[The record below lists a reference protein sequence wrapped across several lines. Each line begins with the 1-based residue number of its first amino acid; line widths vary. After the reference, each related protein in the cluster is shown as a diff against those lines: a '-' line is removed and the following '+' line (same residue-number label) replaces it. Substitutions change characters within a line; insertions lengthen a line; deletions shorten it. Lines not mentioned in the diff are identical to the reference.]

1 MAMKFRGL
9 LIAAVVLL
17 VLAGVLY
24 WSEHRKTPDTATP
37 AADASPAILKIDP
50 ATVASLTLTQK
61 GAPPVTLVRSGS
73 AQWQI
78 TAPNAYPADSS
89 TVSGM
94 LSNLAPLTSQRVVE
108 DQSSNLAQF
117 GLSDPSVELD
127 ITGKNNKTT
136 HLLLGDDTPT
146 GDAVYVAVAGDP
158 RIFTAA
164 SYTKTSLNKSLSDL
178 RDKRLLPI
186 EASSVSSIDLIRKGQ
201 DIGFA
206 RVQNGWQIEKPKPYR
221 TDNFQV
227 DDLLQQLTSAK
238 WDPSAS
244 AADAA
249 KNFAQATPVAT
260 ITLTGSAGND
270 TLEIRKDKSDYYAKS
285 SAVAGTWKID
295 STTASAIGQVLDH
308 SLDDFRNKQLFDFG
322 YTDPDKIEYHSAAT
336 SLVLTHTGNDWW
348 SNGKKMDADSVS
360 MFVTGLRDLAAT
372 KFVDSGFTNPEISI
386 TVTSN
391 SGKKVEK
398 VEIQKNGDA
407 ALAKREDDP
416 SLYSLDVATING
428 LTNAIAAIKPATA
441 ARK

>member
-1 MAMKFRGL
+1 MKFRGL
-9 LIAAVVLL
+9 IAAAVVLL
-17 VLAGVLY
+17 ALAGVLY

-37 AADASPAILKIDP
+37 AADTTPAILKIDP
-50 ATVASLTLTQK
+50 ATVASLTVKQK
-61 GAPPVTLVRSGS
+61 GAPPVTLVKSS
-73 AQWQI
+73 AGQWQI
-78 TAPNAYPADSS
+78 TAPSAYPADTS

-94 LSNLAPLTSQRVVE
+94 LSNLAPLTSQRLVE
-108 DQSSNLAQF
+108 DQSTNLAQF

-127 ITGKNNKTT
+127 ITAKDNKTT
-136 HLLLGDDTPT
+136 RLLLGDDTPT
-146 GDAVYVAVAGDP
+146 GDAVYAAVAGDP

-164 SYTKTSLNKSLSDL
+164 SYIKTGLAKTLNDL
-178 RDKRLLPI
+178 RDKRLLPV
-186 EASSVSSIDLIRKGQ
+186 EASSVSSIDLVRKGQ

-238 WDPSAS
+238 WDPFTP

-249 KNFAQATPVAT
+249 KNFAHAAPDATVK
-260 ITLTGSAGND
+260 LTGSAGNN
-270 TLEIRKDKSDYYAKS
+270 TLELRKDKSDYYAKS

-295 STTASAIGQVLDH
+295 STTSTAIGQVLDH

-336 SLVLTHTGNDWW
+336 SLVLTHTGNAWW
-348 SNGKKMDADSVS
+348 SNGKKMDADSAS
-360 MFVTGLRDLAAT
+360 MFVTSLRDLAAS
-372 KFVDSGFTNPEISI
+372 KFVDSGFTNPEINI

-391 SGKKVEK
+391 SGKRIEK
-398 VEIQKNGDA
+398 VEIQKNGDT

-416 SLYSLDVATING
+416 SLYSLDAATLNG
-428 LTNAIAAIKPATA
+428 LTNAIAAIKPAPPD
-441 ARK
+441 KK